1 MNKFLQIFFIKLLG
15 KLAQVYFRP
24 FYFRKFLRYR
34 KDKAPLRQV
43 CQLHFSLVFRDLL
56 ESMNIKYYLGSGA
69 LLGAVRQGA
78 FAGRPK
84 DVDFMVHMSDFEVI
98 LGLNLEDHFGSLR
111 ISRSN
116 TAPNGRAHLEVF
128 RSGIV
133 VAKLEVQSL
142 VLHNQN
148 YENFFQV
155 AIRVGKKIGSKFESE
170 FFPFISEADLENPV
184 AVDLYG
190 YKFMTHANPEKY
202 LEIQYG
208 ATWRV
213 PSSKQYAW
221 LK

>member
-1 MNKFLQIFFIKLLG
+1 MNKFLRIFYIKLSG
-15 KLAQVYFRP
+15 KLSQVYFRP
-24 FYFRKFLRYR
+24 FYLKKFLRYR
-34 KDKAPLRQV
+34 KDKVPLRQV

-56 ESMNIKYYLGSGA
+56 DSLNIKYYLGSGA

-84 DVDFMVHMSDFEVI
+84 DVDFMVHMGDFEII
-98 LGLNLEDHFGSLR
+98 LGLNLEDYFGSLR

-116 TAPNGRAHLEVF
+116 NAPNGRAHIEVF

-142 VLHNQN
+142 VLQNQEH
-148 YENFFQV
+148 ENFFQV
-155 AIRVGKKIGSKFESE
+155 AIRPGKKIGFKYESE
-170 FFPFISEADLENPV
+170 FFPFISETDLKNVV
-184 AVDLYG
+184 AVELYG
-190 YKFMTHANPEKY
+190 YKFVTHANPEKY

-213 PSSKQYAW
+213 PSAKQYAW